1 MDNRKKELIVSNRLI
16 KRLKQKGFKI
26 NRYYAHRTKSIY
38 LKLDYGVCGAIRISD
53 HIGKKQYRYKFNV
66 IKKYTGPK
74 IINDRGYIRLFYN
87 YNNTEELLHDVETEK
102 KKKINKYGLYNYQ
115 KYMKMNSKSEL
126 YKSFKKVA

>member
-1 MDNRKKELIVSNRLI
+1 MNNRRKELAVSDKLI
-16 KRLKQKGFKI
+16 RTLKQKGFKI
-26 NRYYAHRTKSIY
+26 NRYYAHKTKSIY

-87 YNNTEELLHDVETEK
+87 YNNTKELLHDVETEK
-102 KKKINKYGLYNYQ
+102 ESKINKYGLYNYQ
-115 KYMKMNSKSEL
+115 KYMMMNSKSDL

>member
-1 MDNRKKELIVSNRLI
+1 MINRKKELIVSDKIIR
-16 KRLKQKGFKI
+16 KLKQKGFRI
-26 NRYYAHRTKSIY
+26 NRYYAYKTKSIY
-38 LKLDYGVCGAIRISD
+38 IKLDYGVCGAIRISD

-87 YNNTEELLHDVETEK
+87 YNNTKELVRDIETEK
-102 KKKINKYGLYNYQ
+102 ESKINKYGLYNY
-115 KYMKMNSKSEL
+115 KRYMKMNSKNEL

>member
-1 MDNRKKELIVSNRLI
+1 MNNRKKELIVSDKLI
-16 KRLKQKGFKI
+16 RILKQKGFKI
-26 NRYYAHRTKSIY
+26 NRYYARKTKSIY

-53 HIGKKQYRYKFNV
+53 HIGKRKYRYKFNV

-87 YNNTEELLHDVETEK
+87 YNNTKELLHDVETEK
-102 KKKINKYGLYNYQ
+102 KSKIKKYGLYNYQ
-115 KYMKMNSKSEL
+115 KYMNISSKSEL